1 MANGSEKVVQMLRDR
16 WQQYLQ
22 VVYIIFCLYDARKS
36 KSPPGYKAPP
46 QSDSQETTRVCGP
59 AEMILFGRSVSLRTA
74 DAFPVVASLPPKN
87 REATTG
93 NASAVRRLEIGRPY
107 YFHCIRHLHMHFGT
121 D

>member
-46 QSDSQETTRVCGP
+46 QSDSQETTRVCRP

-74 DAFPVVASLPPKN
+74 DAFPVVASLPSEVEK
-87 REATTG
+87 
-93 NASAVRRLEIGRPY
+93 RRPEMRLRFAG
-107 YFHCIRHLHMHFGT
+107 
-121 D
+121 